1 MPKLKSLRAASG
13 SYGRVAANGIIDV
26 DDAQAK
32 QLKAT
37 KRFLDATPADI
48 EAAQKRQADA
58 LAKQVKGAAP
68 GFAAIA
74 EPPAGLDRVQDMI
87 ARGAITPEDARRLA
101 AYQIELS
108 PAEIQTLIREDAERA
123 TAEIETQRTAM
134 DARQAELD
142 ARQAELDGHAAELAD
157 REQSMADAAK
167 DLDAR
172 EAALH
177 AVPPAAEDGDA
188 TDTDAA
194 DQAEEAA
201 PAGDTGAAKRKGG
214 K

>member
-26 DDAQAK
+26 TDAQAK

-37 KRFLDATPADI
+37 KRFVDATPADI
-48 EAAQKRQADA
+48 EAAQKRQAGA
-58 LAKQVKGAAP
+58 LAVQAQGAAP

-74 EPPAGLDRVQDMI
+74 EPPAGIDRLQDMI
-87 ARGAITPEDARRLA
+87 KRGGISPEDARRLV
-101 AYQIELS
+101 AYQIEVS
-108 PAEIQTLIREDAERA
+108 PAEVQAQIREDVERA

-157 REQSMADAAK
+157 REQSMAEAAK

-188 TDTDAA
+188 ADADAA
-194 DQAEEAA
+194 DQAEEAT
-201 PAGDTGAAKRKGG
+201 PAGNTGAAKRKGG

>member
-32 QLKAT
+32 KLKAT
-37 KRFLDATPADI
+37 KRFVDATPADI
-48 EAAQKRQADA
+48 DAAKKRQADA
-58 LAKQVKGAAP
+58 LAVQAQGAAP

-74 EPPAGLDRVQDMI
+74 EPPAGIDRVQDMI
-87 ARGAITPEDARRLA
+87 ARGAMSINDAKRLVDL
-101 AYQIELS
+101 QIQFS
-108 PAEIQTLIREDAERA
+108 PAEIQGVIKGEADRVM
-123 TAEIETQRTAM
+123 AEIETHRDAL
-134 DARQAELD
+134 DARKAELD

-157 REQSMADAAK
+157 REQSMAEAAK

-177 AVPPAAEDGDA
+177 AVPPADQDGDA
-188 TDTDAA
+188 PDADAA
-194 DQAEEAA
+194 DKAEEAA
-201 PAGDTGAAKRKGG
+201 PAGDTGAAKRKAA

>member
-1 MPKLKSLRAASG
+1 MAKLKSLRAASG
-13 SYGRVAANGIIDV
+13 SYGRVAAHGIIDV

-32 QLKAT
+32 KLKAT
-37 KRFLDATPADI
+37 KRFVDATPADI
-48 EAAQKRQADA
+48 EAAQKRQAGA
-58 LAKQVKGAAP
+58 LAVQAQGAAP

-74 EPPAGLDRVQDMI
+74 EPPAGIDRLQDMI
-87 ARGAITPEDARRLA
+87 KRGGISPEDARRLV
-101 AYQIELS
+101 AYQIEVS
-108 PAEIQTLIREDAERA
+108 PAEVQAQIREDVERA

-142 ARQAELDGHAAELAD
+142 GHAAELAD
-157 REQSMADAAK
+157 REQSMAEAAK

-188 TDTDAA
+188 TDADAA
-194 DQAEEAA
+194 DKAEEAA
-201 PAGDTGAAKRKGG
+201 PAGDTGAAKRKAA